1 MNALL
6 PLLIAAISQVESG
19 GNAHAIGARGET
31 GPLQISAVCLADVN
45 RIQKQIEFTRDDTFD
60 PMRAREIFRIYVEH
74 YVTAARLGREPIL
87 SDYAICWNS
96 GPKTRRNAMTLLYWD
111 KVKAE
116 LNKLGETNL

>member
-19 GNAHAIGARGET
+19 GNAHAIGAAGET

-45 RIQKQIEFTRDDTFD
+45 RIQSTVEFTRADTFD

-74 YVTAARLGREPIL
+74 YVTRERLGREPVL
-87 SDYAICWNS
+87 SDYALCWNS
-96 GPKTRRNAMTLLYWD
+96 GPKIRRNAATLKYWD
-111 KVKAE
+111 KVKHE
-116 LNKLGETNL
+116 LNKLGETAS